1 MPGKAGSIKAGGAFI
16 EIFGDEA
23 DKATLE
29 VLLPEAIFDQG
40 TRRLVS
46 NRRSVIKGETL
57 EITGSQLIFDIDT
70 RTSLLRGP
78 VTMVV
83 TASDK
88 LQP

>member
-1 MPGKAGSIKAGGAFI
+1 M
-16 EIFGDEA
+16 
-23 DKATLE
+23 
-29 VLLPEAIFDQG
+29 
-40 TRRLVS
+40 
-46 NRRSVIKGETL
+46 IKGETL
-57 EITGSQLIFDIDT
+57 EITGSQLEFDLDT